1 MDPYLPV
8 KKERTYYQ
16 RKISV
21 ECGPFAHRI
30 HFLTW
35 NDVDDST
42 PGKLTVQVKQNEK
55 VCLSYNPRLFCCEVE
70 KITLQDPRLS
80 NIWGERLY
88 RISLKAIN
96 KELNGHYVYKIFK
109 IK

>member
-1 MDPYLPV
+1 M
-8 KKERTYYQ
+8 
-16 RKISV
+16 
-21 ECGPFAHRI
+21 PF
-30 HFLTW
+30 L
-35 NDVDDST
+35 
-42 PGKLTVQVKQNEK
+42 Q
-55 VCLSYNPRLFCCEVE
+55 PRLFCCEVE

>member
-21 ECGPFAHRI
+21 ECGPFAQPNSFPHLERRRR
-30 HFLTW
+30 F
-35 NDVDDST
+35 NAR
-42 PGKLTVQVKQNEK
+42 KLTVQVKQNEK